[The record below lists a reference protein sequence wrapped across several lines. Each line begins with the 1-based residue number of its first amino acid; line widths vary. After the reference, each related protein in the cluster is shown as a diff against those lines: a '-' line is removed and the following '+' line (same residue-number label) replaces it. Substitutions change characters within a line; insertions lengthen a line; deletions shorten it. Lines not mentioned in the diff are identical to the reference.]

1 MSSQSLLNFWE
12 QLSDQVVG
20 LPVPSASRSTA
31 SSQLFW
37 FPPLPCPGLQFSFL
51 VKNSS
56 SSQLVMGQSGEL
68 EDSSCWYLED
78 SWSYY
83 LDDGTPRPSSTQ
95 RIWSS
100 QFPATRQVEL
110 WKIIVLTHYL
120 QLYSQRS
127 SLKGQPA
134 VPGPLSNTQSV
145 YSCFITLRWAV
156 SCQLLRKGFWTVAPV
171 LAVCIFI
178 ICYAKI

>member
-1 MSSQSLLNFWE
+1 MPW
-12 QLSDQVVG
+12 
-20 LPVPSASRSTA
+20 SAV
-31 SSQLFW
+31 
-37 FPPLPCPGLQFSFL
+37 QFSWQELFL
-51 VKNSS
+51 
-56 SSQLVMGQSGEL
+56 SQFGLEQSGEL
-68 EDSSCWYLED
+68 EDYSSWYLED

-83 LDDGTPRPSSTQ
+83 LDDATPRPSSTQ

-145 YSCFITLRWAV
+145 YSCFITFGESLKIVWDGRWQEEICAML
-156 SCQLLRKGFWTVAPV
+156 SPPTTPCQLMFAFKLYHPGP
-171 LAVCIFI
+171 L
-178 ICYAKI
+178 